1 MIIIFRK
8 YKNCQCEMKFSKFF
22 FQIIEP
28 NKKIK
33 DKEKK
38 IRVDVDDVLQWI
50 ESQVDGY
57 LQCPVVIQTINIFI
71 GKELVCKLKREYGS
85 EYIDPT
91 HTGLGGRWTTLRID
105 EGGGDAVLEILS
117 DFGHTVEEP
126 SVPPWK

>member
-1 MIIIFRK
+1 VAYEEWDDEDK
-8 YKNCQCEMKFSKFF
+8 KSLA
-22 FQIIEP
+22 
-28 NKKIK
+28 KKIK